1 MAIGQL
7 QNMLPKWIK
16 DYLMYGSNYNKIA
29 KCKTILLLASND
41 AELVDQ
47 IEKDETPV
55 EQSDEK
61 DKGD

>member
-47 IEKDETPV
+47 IE
-55 EQSDEK
+55 
-61 DKGD
+61 